1 MENLPTLTK
10 QPDLVADKTN
20 NRPGLH
26 EVEVLA
32 HSALYAAVQS
42 PLNAITQPFDGPKD
56 LLISEPEKAKPWSLD
71 WHMQQIGTGV
81 GMLAPILASRKAV
94 TSFFPS
100 ATAEL
105 AAEKG
110 LSALTT
116 KEASQ
121 LARYELGVSV
131 GTGLVYGGFLTP
143 SQLEPGQSLL
153 DARLK
158 QSASAGATFGTL
170 NLAGLGLKSLGKAD
184 FLKGSTLSNVLKNDT
199 AVLALSGVP
208 AALVS
213 IDSQS
218 VLNGKGLPSISE
230 HFSRKYA
237 EAIYNFSIV
246 GPGLGYLTGPKANVE
261 RDPVKPGL
269 ERAASDTALAGRSS
283 TEMLKEMSERLG
295 GSFRVADLRVDD
307 VLAPQKISY
316 ERDVVD
322 LPRLRKD
329 APQTASEN
337 LARFEANS
345 IEHVSTPVRV
355 YTAEGSS
362 LKVLVPE
369 EYAARLDRFAEL
381 SQKAVETDAAAAKAR
396 AELSRPELQELTNR
410 MNVQDAFL
418 HALMTP
424 EPGKFSEIRL
434 FGESNPYDAWFG
446 ARNGNKDFSSAAD
459 TVFEKGQTNWYMK
472 NKGPLLVEDTMH
484 EWSHLFDENHPL
496 DAQIILIANRIDNLP
511 MRQYAEV
518 PREQIAILLG
528 EHALHPAGQRVAQ
541 LMETAPVTATAIG
554 EGLYN
559 LLSRLPESQRGA
571 MHEQLLA
578 RAEQMRSE
586 AGPVARQILIE
597 KAQANP
603 DTADGQNALKALLFL
618 GKPGDLQNLN
628 GMTKANLAFEAIADT
643 QGSRLAELPDLRE
656 ADLSHTFIGVE
667 TMRNL
672 ETKPI
677 ESLNLSFTKV
687 SNMMMSLLPKSLRQL
702 DLSGTRIGDQAVP
715 FLARLQRLESL
726 DLTGTSIS
734 ASALNQLRAALPKTQ
749 IYY

>member
-10 QPDLVADKTN
+10 QPDLVADKTT
-20 NRPGLH
+20 NRPGFH

-42 PLNAITQPFDGPKD
+42 PLNALSQPFGGPKD
-56 LLISEPEKAKPWSLD
+56 FLMSEPEKTKPWSLD
-71 WHMQQIGTGV
+71 WHLQQIGTGV

-94 TSFFPS
+94 TTFFPS

-110 LSALTT
+110 LSALTA

-131 GTGLVYGGFLTP
+131 GTGVFYGGVLTP
-143 SQLEPGQSLL
+143 SKLEPGQSLL

-170 NLAGLGLKSLGKAD
+170 NIAGMGLKSLGKSD
-184 FLKGSTLSNVLKNDT
+184 WLKGSTLSNVLKNDT

-208 AALVS
+208 AAIVS

-218 VLNGKGLPSISE
+218 ILNGKGLPSVAD
-230 HFSRKYA
+230 HFSSKYA

-246 GPGLGYLTGPKANVE
+246 GAGLGYITGPKANVE
-261 RDPVKPGL
+261 RDPVKSGL
-269 ERAASDTALAGRSS
+269 ERAASDNAIATRSS
-283 TEMLKEMSERLG
+283 TEMLKELSDRLG
-295 GSFRVADLRVDD
+295 GSGKVEDLKVAEVA
-307 VLAPQKISY
+307 APAKLSY
-316 ERDVVD
+316 ERDVID

-329 APQTASEN
+329 APQDAPSN
-337 LARFEANS
+337 LTQFEASS
-345 IEHVSTPVRV
+345 IEHVPTPVRV
-355 YTAEGSS
+355 YRAEGSP
-362 LKVLVPE
+362 LKVVVPE
-369 EYAARLDRFAEL
+369 EYAARLDRFNELSNDATKPGAAGAKAKAEL
-381 SQKAVETDAAAAKAR
+381 AK
-396 AELSRPELQELTNR
+396 PEMQELAGR
-410 MNVQDAFL
+410 MNVQDAFQ

-446 ARNGNKDFSSAAD
+446 ARNGNKDFTSAAD
-459 TVFEKGQTNWYMK
+459 TVFEKGQTNWYK
-472 NKGPLLVEDTMH
+472 KDRGPVLVEDTMH

-496 DAQIILIANRIDNLP
+496 DAQIIHIANRIDNLP
-511 MRQYAEV
+511 TRPYAEV

-528 EHALHPAGQRVAQ
+528 EHALHPDGRRVAQ

-554 EGLYN
+554 EGMYN

-571 MHEQLLA
+571 LHDQLLA
-578 RAEQMRSE
+578 RADQMRNQ

-603 DTADGQNALKALLFL
+603 LTAEGQNALKALLFL
-618 GKPGDLQNLN
+618 GKAGDLN
-628 GMTKANLAFEAIADT
+628 GLSGISKAELAFEPIADT
-643 QGSRLAELPDLRE
+643 QGAKLAELPNLRDV
-656 ADLSHTFIGVE
+656 DLSHTFIGVE
-667 TMRNL
+667 TLRQL
-672 ETKPI
+672 ESKPI
-677 ESLNLSFTKV
+677 DSLNLASTKV
-687 SNMMMSLLPKSLRQL
+687 TNTMMSLLPRSLCQL
-702 DLSGTRIGDQAVP
+702 DLSGTRIGDAAVP
-715 FLARLQRLESL
+715 LLSKLQNLQTI
-726 DLTGTSIS
+726 DLSGTMIS
-734 ASALNQLRAALPKTQ
+734 GAGMQKLRAALPDTQ
-749 IYY
+749 IYD